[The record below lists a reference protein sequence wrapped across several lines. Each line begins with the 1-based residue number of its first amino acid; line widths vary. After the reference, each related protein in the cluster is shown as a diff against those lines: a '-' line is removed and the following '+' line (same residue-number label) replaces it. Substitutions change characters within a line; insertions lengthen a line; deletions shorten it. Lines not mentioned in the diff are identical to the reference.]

1 MSEHDWPGHH
11 DDDGSFEHVE
21 LPAPDDQVLPEPQDD
36 AWHIPD
42 DDPPALETAW
52 EDHGHLPPAHE
63 ELGTLEPEAHEALD
77 DAPAAEDAAVEVF
90 PPMLDVG
97 ALPEPVDGWPWID
110 TGSLGLSHAG
120 IVDQAMLDRLPAQDP
135 QELAAYAAE
144 ELPPG
149 ADPWATLAASED
161 PATAALAEYYRPGD
175 QGTAT

>member
-1 MSEHDWPGHH
+1 MSEHDWPDHH
-11 DDDGSFEHVE
+11 DDDHQPFEADASE
-21 LPAPDDQVLPEPQDD
+21 DPGLPEPQDD

-42 DDPPALETAW
+42 DDLPDHHEPQIW
-52 EDHGHLPPAHE
+52 EDHAHLPPAHE
-63 ELGTLEPEAHEALD
+63 EFGPEAVEAHEVLEE
-77 DAPAAEDAAVEVF
+77 PAAEDAAAEVF

-110 TGSLGLSHAG
+110 TSSLGLSHAG

-149 ADPWATLAASED
+149 ADPWAALAASED
-161 PATAALAEYYRPGD
+161 PATATLAEFYRPGD
-175 QGTAT
+175 QGSAT

>member
-21 LPAPDDQVLPEPQDD
+21 LPAPDDHALPEPQDD

-42 DDPPALETAW
+42 DDLPAHEPEVW
-52 EDHGHLPPAHE
+52 QDHAHLPPAHDE
-63 ELGTLEPEAHEALD
+63 LEPEPVQAHEVLEE
-77 DAPAAEDAAVEVF
+77 PVAADAAAEVF

-110 TGSLGLSHAG
+110 TSSLGLSQAG

-175 QGTAT
+175 QGSAT